1 MFKLRR
7 SWSPTDREVPFFPKT
22 ELSRLDVRIRRKD
35 PGWPIADSGSGTQ
48 ATSQARSALKVVPK
62 TQRSKSPLPP
72 KTDVKPTPPV
82 KPTVKNVEPVIK
94 SKPQTNKTSQQPS
107 QQPTNVHLNP
117 AFLKAT
123 QIIAGNVPTAVK
135 QAAAEASNDSKK
147 KKECAH

>member
-48 ATSQARSALKVVPK
+48 VTSQPRPALKVVPK

-72 KTDVKPTPPV
+72 KAEVKSTPAVKPIV
-82 KPTVKNVEPVIK
+82 KKVEPVIK
-94 SKPQTNKTSQQPS
+94 SKPQTNKNQQQTS

-123 QIIAGNVPTAVK
+123 QIIAGNVPPAVK